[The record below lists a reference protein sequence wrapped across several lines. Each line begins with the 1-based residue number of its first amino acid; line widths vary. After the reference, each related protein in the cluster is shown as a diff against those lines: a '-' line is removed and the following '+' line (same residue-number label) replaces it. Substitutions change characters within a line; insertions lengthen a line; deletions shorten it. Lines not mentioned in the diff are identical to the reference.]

1 MRVLK
6 VIIGFLIVVAAAFS
20 ALVFYGRQVGTETL
34 YRCTQ
39 TQGPM
44 PQAGPSLI
52 MNLYPWFI
60 RGDSKG
66 RVHLWFVGGDSDG
79 IVSYFIPKTLPN
91 LVEHGLFAK
100 VINAGEHVLFY
111 DDQGKLRGQFSKI
124 SNHVVLDLP
133 TLSTNVFSTIEA
145 TCRRD
150 FIGLLWAQ
158 PFYH

>member
-1 MRVLK
+1 M
-6 VIIGFLIVVAAAFS
+6 VIINFLIVVATVHWAV
-20 ALVFYGRQVGTETL
+20 LDFYGPGQVSAETI

-39 TQGPM
+39 TQGPI
-44 PQAGPSLI
+44 PQAGPSLA
-52 MNLYPWFI
+52 MKLYPWFI
-60 RGDSKG
+60 RGDSNG
-66 RVHLWFVGGDSDG
+66 GVHLWFMGGDSNG
-79 IVSYFIPKTLPN
+79 LLSYFIIPKTLPN
-91 LVEHGLFAK
+91 LVEHGVFAK

-111 DDQGKLRGQFSKI
+111 DDQGKLKGQFCKI

-150 FIGLLWAQ
+150 FIGLLWSQ

>member
-20 ALVFYGRQVGTETL
+20 ALVFYGPRQVGPLPETL

-39 TQGPM
+39 TQGSI
-44 PQAGPSLI
+44 PQAGPSLS
-52 MNLYPWFI
+52 MKLYPWFI
-60 RGDSKG
+60 RGDSNG
-66 RVHLWFVGGDSDG
+66 RVHLWFVGGDSNG
-79 IVSYFIPKTLPN
+79 MLSYFIPKTLSN
-91 LVEHGLFAK
+91 LIEHGVFTK
-100 VINAGEHVLFY
+100 VINAGEYVRFY
-111 DDQGKLRGQFSKI
+111 DAQGKLRGQFSKI
-124 SNHVVLDLP
+124 SNHVVLDLDVP
-133 TLSTNVFSTIEA
+133 KLNPIEA

>member
-79 IVSYFIPKTLPN
+79 IVSYFIPKTLS
-91 LVEHGLFAK
+91 LIEHGAYAK
-100 VINAGEHVLFY
+100 VINAGEYVRFY
-111 DDQGKLRGQFSKI
+111 DDQGKLKGQFSKI
-124 SNHVVLDLP
+124 SNHVVLYLDEPKLNP
-133 TLSTNVFSTIEA
+133 IEA
-145 TCRRD
+145 TCRRN
-150 FIGLLWAQ
+150 FIGLLWSQ